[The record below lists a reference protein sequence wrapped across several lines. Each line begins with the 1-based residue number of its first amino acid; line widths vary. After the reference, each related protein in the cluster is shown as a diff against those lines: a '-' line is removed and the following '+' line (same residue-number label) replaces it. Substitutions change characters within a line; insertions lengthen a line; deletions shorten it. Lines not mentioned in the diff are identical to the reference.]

1 MADLIIDITCPVCS
15 HTFKKKAKDLK
26 DGTVIACPKC
36 GEKTTIRGSMFT
48 DMVENLE
55 KGGGHA

>member
-1 MADLIIDITCPVCS
+1 MADLVIKITCPVCEKEFS
-15 HTFKKKAKDLK
+15 KKAKDLK
-26 DGTVIACPKC
+26 DGAVIQCPQC
-36 GEKTTIRGSMFT
+36 GEKTTIRGTMFS